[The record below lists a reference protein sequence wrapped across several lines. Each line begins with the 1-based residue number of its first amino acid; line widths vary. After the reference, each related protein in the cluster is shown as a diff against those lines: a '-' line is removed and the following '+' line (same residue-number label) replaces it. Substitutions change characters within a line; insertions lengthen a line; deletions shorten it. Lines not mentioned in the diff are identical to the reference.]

1 MKKSRGANVYTMID
15 SFVLWTQRGS
25 AACVI
30 GMFRISSH
38 SRGREIEGKNMVI
51 GSIQPRSQQTYQ
63 LDDAGSPGAA
73 SNSCPAGYIP
83 TNDNTYLT
91 ALVASSA
98 AVPIVAAMITVAVY
112 LAPFPIPLHLWI
124 AVPLGA
130 IITVIAWFL
139 FAIPCRRFASAAY
152 ANRCSYGSLINQLR
166 DLRARLH
173 VLDGNAYAPPIDTC
187 KIALEEARTWCDDI
201 EWELKCKG
209 LCWLLAT
216 GYINM
221 WKLLHH
227 AEEALIEIEPVDAV
241 INKAVHDELCLQD
254 SNIGNSEVLL
264 DKLRI
269 AVKKLSPSATAYLT
283 KQPREQEASSDPQSK
298 GNPNRSDSEME
309 ARATL
314 REVRRTLNEYRDDL
328 WEGLIRTRNRL
339 MMIVTITGFLAY
351 ILLSISIVSDVDPS
365 NVVAATIFFLVGA
378 IVGLFNRLHLETQIN
393 NAANDYGLS
402 MARVIATPVLSGL
415 AAVGS
420 VLVIMLLTGVIQDG
434 SKVLD
439 DIKNIYII
447 NPWHI
452 VLAAIFGLAPNL
464 LISML
469 QQKAE
474 SYKSDIM
481 SSKAS

>member
-1 MKKSRGANVYTMID
+1 MA
-15 SFVLWTQRGS
+15 
-25 AACVI
+25 
-30 GMFRISSH
+30 
-38 SRGREIEGKNMVI
+38 I
-51 GSIQPRSQQTYQ
+51 GSIQSGSQQTYQ
-63 LDDAGSPGAA
+63 QNGAGSPGAA
-73 SNSCPAGYIP
+73 SNNRPAGFIP

-98 AVPIVAAMITVAVY
+98 AVPIIAAMITVAVY
-112 LAPFPIPLHLWI
+112 VAPFSATRHPWI

-130 IITVIAWFL
+130 IITVIAWLL
-139 FAIPCRRFASAAY
+139 FAIPCRRFASAIY
-152 ANRCSYGSLINQLR
+152 ANRCSYGSLINQLG
-166 DLRARLH
+166 DLRTRLN
-173 VLDGNAYAPPIDTC
+173 VLDGRQQGNSGAPLSDTC

-201 EWELKCKG
+201 ERELKCKG

-216 GYINM
+216 GYSNM

-227 AEEALIEIEPVDAV
+227 AEEALIEIEPIEAV
-241 INKAVHDELCLQD
+241 VNKAVHDELCLQD
-254 SNIGNSEVLL
+254 SNIGNGEILL

-269 AVKKLSPSATAYLT
+269 AVKKLSPSATVYLT

-298 GNPNRSDSEME
+298 GNQSQRDSEME

-314 REVRRTLNEYRDDL
+314 REVRRTLHEYRDNL
-328 WEGLIRTRNRL
+328 WEGLIHTRNRL
-339 MMIVTITGFLAY
+339 MMIVVITGFLAY
-351 ILLSISIVSDVDPS
+351 ILLSLPIVNDVDPPYI
-365 NVVAATIFFLVGA
+365 VAATIFFLVGA
-378 IVGLFNRLHLETQIN
+378 IIGLFNRLHLETQIN
-393 NAANDYGLS
+393 NAVNDYGLS

-420 VLVIMLLTGVIQDG
+420 VLVITLLTSAIQNGLKLPD
-434 SKVLD
+434 
-439 DIKNIYII
+439 NIASIYSI

-452 VLAAIFGLAPNL
+452 VLAAIFGLAPSL

-474 SYKSDIM
+474 SYKSAIK

>member
-1 MKKSRGANVYTMID
+1 MT
-15 SFVLWTQRGS
+15 
-25 AACVI
+25 
-30 GMFRISSH
+30 
-38 SRGREIEGKNMVI
+38 I
-51 GSIQPRSQQTYQ
+51 GSIQPGTQPTYQ
-63 LDDAGSPGAA
+63 QNGAGSPGAT
-73 SNSCPAGYIP
+73 SHSRLESLSP

-91 ALVASSA
+91 ALVASAA
-98 AVPIVAAMITVAVY
+98 AVPIVAAFVTVAVY
-112 LAPFPIPLHLWI
+112 VAPFSVPWHLWI

-130 IITVIAWFL
+130 FITVIAWLL
-139 FAIPCRRFASAAY
+139 FAIPCRRFAAAIS

-166 DLRARLH
+166 DLRARLKI
-173 VLDGNAYAPPIDTC
+173 LESRQPGNSDAALSATG

-201 EWELKCKG
+201 ECELKCQG

-227 AEEALIEIEPVDAV
+227 AEEALIEIEPIEAV
-241 INKAVHDELCLQD
+241 VNKAVHDELCLQD

-269 AVKKLSPSATAYLT
+269 AVKKLSPSATVYLT

-298 GNPNRSDSEME
+298 GNQSRSDPEME
-309 ARATL
+309 ARTTL
-314 REVRRTLNEYRDDL
+314 REVRRTLNEYRDTL

-339 MMIVTITGFLAY
+339 MMIVVITGFLAY
-351 ILLSISIVSDVDPS
+351 ILLSLSIANDVHS
-365 NVVAATIFFLVGA
+365 SYVVAATVFFLVGA

-393 NAANDYGLS
+393 NAVNDYGLS
-402 MARVIATPVLSGL
+402 MARVMATPMLSGL

-420 VLVIMLLTGVIQDG
+420 VLVITLLTGAIQNDL
-434 SKVLD
+434 KLPD
-439 DIKNIYII
+439 DIASIYSI

-452 VLAAIFGLAPNL
+452 VLAAMFGLAPSL
-464 LISML
+464 LIRML

-474 SYKSDIM
+474 SYKSDIK

>member
-1 MKKSRGANVYTMID
+1 
-15 SFVLWTQRGS
+15 
-25 AACVI
+25 
-30 GMFRISSH
+30 
-38 SRGREIEGKNMVI
+38 MVI
-51 GSIQPRSQQTYQ
+51 GRIQPGSQQTNQ
-63 LDDAGSPGAA
+63 QNGAGFPDAA
-73 SNSCPAGYIP
+73 SNSHTAGFIL
-83 TNDNTYLT
+83 TNDNIYLT

-112 LAPFPIPLHLWI
+112 VAPFSTTWHTWI

-130 IITVIAWFL
+130 IITVIVWLL
-139 FAIPCRRFASAAY
+139 FALPCRRFASAIY

-166 DLRARLH
+166 DLRARLN
-173 VLDGNAYAPPIDTC
+173 VLDGRPQGNSGAPLSDTC
-187 KIALEEARTWCDDI
+187 KIALEEAHTWCADI
-201 EWELKCKG
+201 ECELKGKG

-227 AEEALIEIEPVDAV
+227 AEEALIEIEPIEAV

-269 AVKKLSPSATAYLT
+269 AVKKLSPSAMVYLT
-283 KQPREQEASSDPQSK
+283 KQSREHEASSDPRSK
-298 GNPNRSDSEME
+298 GNQSRSDSEME

-314 REVRRTLNEYRDDL
+314 REVRRTLNEYRDTL

-339 MMIVTITGFLAY
+339 MMIVVITGFLAY
-351 ILLSISIVSDVDPS
+351 ILLSLPIVNDVDPS
-365 NVVAATIFFLVGA
+365 YIVAATIFFLVGA
-378 IVGLFNRLHLETQIN
+378 IVGLFNRLHQETQTN
-393 NAANDYGLS
+393 NAVNDYGLS

-420 VLVIMLLTGVIQDG
+420 VLVIALLTGAIQN
-434 SKVLD
+434 SLKLPD
-439 DIKNIYII
+439 DIRSIYII
-447 NPWHI
+447 NPWNI
-452 VLAAIFGLAPNL
+452 VLAAIFGLAPSL

-474 SYKSDIM
+474 SYKSDIT

>member
-1 MKKSRGANVYTMID
+1 
-15 SFVLWTQRGS
+15 
-25 AACVI
+25 
-30 GMFRISSH
+30 
-38 SRGREIEGKNMVI
+38 MVI

-63 LDDAGSPGAA
+63 QDDAGSPGAA
-73 SNSCPAGYIP
+73 PDSRPAGYIP

-112 LAPFPIPLHLWI
+112 VARFSATWHLWL

-130 IITVIAWFL
+130 IITAIAWLL
-139 FAIPCRRFASAAY
+139 FAIPCRRFASAIS

-173 VLDGNAYAPPIDTC
+173 VLDDRQQGDSSASPSSTF
-187 KIALEEARTWCDDI
+187 KIALAEAHTWCDDI
-201 EWELKCKG
+201 EWGLKCQG

-227 AEEALIEIEPVDAV
+227 AEEALIEIEPIETV
-241 INKAVHDELCLQD
+241 INRAVHDELCIQD
-254 SNIGNSEVLL
+254 SNMSNSEELL

-269 AVKKLSPSATAYLT
+269 AGQKLSPSAAVYLT
-283 KQPREQEASSDPQSK
+283 KQPRKQEARSVPQSNGK
-298 GNPNRSDSEME
+298 QSHSNPEME
-309 ARATL
+309 ARIAL
-314 REVRRTLNEYRDDL
+314 REVRRTLNEYRDNL

-339 MMIVTITGFLAY
+339 MMIVTITSFLAY
-351 ILLSISIVSDVDPS
+351 ILLCLPIVNNIEPIY
-365 NVVAATIFFLVGA
+365 VVAATVFFLVGA
-378 IVGLFNRLHLETQIN
+378 IVGLFNRLYLETKID
-393 NAANDYGLS
+393 NAVNDFGLS

-415 AAVGS
+415 GAVSS
-420 VLVIMLLTGVIQDG
+420 VLVITLLTGAIQT
-434 SKVLD
+434 SLKFPD
-439 DIKNIYII
+439 DFTGIYSI

-452 VLAAIFGLAPNL
+452 LLAAVFGLAPGL
-464 LISML
+464 LIRML

-474 SYKSDIM
+474 SYKTDIK

>member
-1 MKKSRGANVYTMID
+1 MAID
-15 SFVLWTQRGS
+15 
-25 AACVI
+25 
-30 GMFRISSH
+30 
-38 SRGREIEGKNMVI
+38 
-51 GSIQPRSQQTYQ
+51 SIQPRSQQTYQ
-63 LDDAGSPGAA
+63 QDDAGSPGTAPN
-73 SNSCPAGYIP
+73 SNHAGYNPI
-83 TNDNTYLT
+83 NDNTYLT

-112 LAPFPIPLHLWI
+112 LAPFPTPLHLWI

-130 IITVIAWFL
+130 FITVIAWLL
-139 FAIPCRRFASAAY
+139 FAIPCRRFASAIS
-152 ANRCSYGSLINQLR
+152 ANRCSYGNLINQLS

-173 VLDGNAYAPPIDTC
+173 VLDDRQQGDSGASPGNTF
-187 KIALEEARTWCDDI
+187 KIALAEARTWCDDI
-201 EWELKCKG
+201 EWGLKCRG
-209 LCWLLAT
+209 LSWLLAT

-227 AEEALIEIEPVDAV
+227 AEEALIEIEPVEAV

-254 SNIGNSEVLL
+254 SNINNGEVLL

-269 AVKKLSPSATAYLT
+269 AVKKLSLSATVYLT
-283 KQPREQEASSDPQSK
+283 KQPREQEASSNPESK
-298 GNPNRSDSEME
+298 GNPSQSDSEME
-309 ARATL
+309 ARAAL

-351 ILLSISIVSDVDPS
+351 ILLSISIVSDVPPLY
-365 NVVAATIFFLVGA
+365 VVAATIFFLVGA
-378 IVGLFNRLHLETQIN
+378 IVGLFNRLHLETQVN
-393 NAANDYGLS
+393 SAVNDYGLS

-420 VLVIMLLTGVIQDG
+420 VLVITLLTGAIQNG
-434 SKVLD
+434 LKLPD
-439 DIKNIYII
+439 DITSVYII

-452 VLAAIFGLAPNL
+452 VLAAVFGLTPNL
-464 LISML
+464 LVSML

-474 SYKSDIM
+474 SYKSDIR

>member
-1 MKKSRGANVYTMID
+1 
-15 SFVLWTQRGS
+15 
-25 AACVI
+25 
-30 GMFRISSH
+30 
-38 SRGREIEGKNMVI
+38 MVI
-51 GSIQPRSQQTYQ
+51 SSIQPRSQQTYQ
-63 LDDAGSPGAA
+63 QDDAGSPGTA
-73 SNSCPAGYIP
+73 SNSRPASYIP

-98 AVPIVAAMITVAVY
+98 AVPIIAAMITVAVY
-112 LAPFPIPLHLWI
+112 LAPFPTHLNLWI

-130 IITVIAWFL
+130 IITVIAWLL
-139 FAIPCRRFASAAY
+139 FAIPCRRFASAVY
-152 ANRCSYGSLINQLR
+152 ANRCSYGSLINQLS

-173 VLDGNAYAPPIDTC
+173 VLDDEQQGDSGASPSNTF

-201 EWELKCKG
+201 ERELKCKG

-227 AEEALIEIEPVDAV
+227 AEEALIEIEPVEAV

-254 SNIGNSEVLL
+254 SNIDNSEVLL

-269 AVKKLSPSATAYLT
+269 AVKKLSPSATVYLT
-283 KQPREQEASSDPQSK
+283 KQPREQEASSDPQLK
-298 GNPNRSDSEME
+298 DNPSRSASDME

-314 REVRRTLNEYRDDL
+314 REVRSTLNEYRDNL
-328 WEGLIRTRNRL
+328 WEGLIHTRNRL

-351 ILLSISIVSDVDPS
+351 ILLSIAIVSNVDPS

-378 IVGLFNRLHLETQIN
+378 IVGLFNRLHLETQTN
-393 NAANDYGLS
+393 SAVNDYGLS

-420 VLVIMLLTGVIQDG
+420 VLVIMLLTGAIQDG
-434 SKVLD
+434 LKLLD

-452 VLAAIFGLAPNL
+452 ALAAIFGLAPNL

-474 SYKSDIM
+474 SYKSDIR

>member
-1 MKKSRGANVYTMID
+1 
-15 SFVLWTQRGS
+15 
-25 AACVI
+25 
-30 GMFRISSH
+30 MFRISSR

-51 GSIQPRSQQTYQ
+51 GSIQPHSQQTYQ
-63 LDDAGSPGAA
+63 QDDAGSPGAA
-73 SNSCPAGYIP
+73 SNSRPAGYIP

-112 LAPFPIPLHLWI
+112 LAPFPTPLHLWI

-130 IITVIAWFL
+130 IITVIAWLL
-139 FAIPCRRFASAAY
+139 FAIPCRRFASAVY

-166 DLRARLH
+166 DLRARLN

-209 LCWLLAT
+209 FCWLLAT

-227 AEEALIEIEPVDAV
+227 AEEALIEIEPVEAV

-254 SNIGNSEVLL
+254 SNISNSEVLL

-269 AVKKLSPSATAYLT
+269 AVKKLSPSATVYLT

-298 GNPNRSDSEME
+298 DNPIRSNSEMD

-314 REVRRTLNEYRDDL
+314 REVRRTLNEYRDNL
-328 WEGLIRTRNRL
+328 WEGLIHTRNRL
-339 MMIVTITGFLAY
+339 MMIVVITGFLAY
-351 ILLSISIVSDVDPS
+351 ILLSLPIVSDVDPS
-365 NVVAATIFFLVGA
+365 YVVAATIFFLVGA
-378 IVGLFNRLHLETQIN
+378 IVGLFNRLHLETQTN
-393 NAANDYGLS
+393 NAVNDYGLS

-420 VLVIMLLTGVIQDG
+420 VLVITLLTGAIQN
-434 SKVLD
+434 SLKLPD
-439 DIKNIYII
+439 DITSVYII

-474 SYKSDIM
+474 SYKSDIR
-481 SSKAS
+481 SSKTA

>member
-1 MKKSRGANVYTMID
+1 MFCSSSLSRG
-15 SFVLWTQRGS
+15 S
-25 AACVI
+25 
-30 GMFRISSH
+30 
-38 SRGREIEGKNMVI
+38 EIEGKDMVI
-51 GSIQPRSQQTYQ
+51 RSIQPRSQQTYQ
-63 LDDAGSPGAA
+63 QDGAGSPGTAP
-73 SNSCPAGYIP
+73 NSRQDGYNP

-98 AVPIVAAMITVAVY
+98 AVPIVASMITVAVY
-112 LAPFPIPLHLWI
+112 VARFSATWHLWI

-130 IITVIAWFL
+130 IITVIAWLL
-139 FAIPCRRFASAAY
+139 FAIPCRRFASAIS

-173 VLDGNAYAPPIDTC
+173 VLDDRQQGNSGASPSSTF
-187 KIALEEARTWCDDI
+187 KIALAEAHTWCDDI
-201 EWELKCKG
+201 EWGLKCQG

-227 AEEALIEIEPVDAV
+227 AEEALIEIEPVEAV
-241 INKAVHDELCLQD
+241 INKTVHDELCLQD
-254 SNIGNSEVLL
+254 SNIDNSEVLL

-269 AVKKLSPSATAYLT
+269 AVKKLSPSATVYLT
-283 KQPREQEASSDPQSK
+283 KQPREQETSSDPQSK
-298 GNPNRSDSEME
+298 DNPIWSDSEME

-339 MMIVTITGFLAY
+339 MMIVVITGFLAY
-351 ILLSISIVSDVDPS
+351 ILLSLPIVGDVDPS
-365 NVVAATIFFLVGA
+365 YVVAATIFFLVGA
-378 IVGLFNRLHLETQIN
+378 IVGLFNRLHLETQTN
-393 NAANDYGLS
+393 NAVNDYGLT

-420 VLVIMLLTGVIQDG
+420 VLVITLLTGAIQN
-434 SKVLD
+434 SLTLPD
-439 DIKNIYII
+439 DITSVYII

-474 SYKSDIM
+474 SYKSDIR